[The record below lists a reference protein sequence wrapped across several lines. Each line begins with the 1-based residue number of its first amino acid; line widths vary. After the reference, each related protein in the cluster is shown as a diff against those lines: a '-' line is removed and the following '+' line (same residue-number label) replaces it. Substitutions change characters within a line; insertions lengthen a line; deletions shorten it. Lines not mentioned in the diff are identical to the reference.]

1 MGLMSELG
9 HDQLPESWSTVA
21 AGYDASFAG
30 FTGPYGDEALRLL
43 GSVDGRRVL
52 DVAAGSGAFSLR
64 AARLGAEVTATDF
77 APGMV
82 EFLRERF
89 ASEGLD
95 RCTTDVMDGQ
105 ALDLA
110 DDTFDFSASMF
121 GVFFFP
127 DMDRGLRELVR
138 VTRPGGQVCVS
149 VWRLEGFRLSQ
160 LVGEALARAI
170 PGFDGERPDPPWAR
184 IGDEAGLRD
193 ALGGVG
199 LDPVDVHTV
208 THEWAWDDPAE
219 FFRRMPDWSPP
230 IQPLF
235 EALDIDAVDAAAQA
249 FVELIDEADGPA
261 GGIAVDALVGIGTK
275 P

>member
-1 MGLMSELG
+1 MSELG
-9 HDQLPESWSTVA
+9 HDQLPESWSDAA

-30 FTGPYGDEALRLL
+30 FTGPYADEALRFV
-43 GSVDGRRVL
+43 GAVEGRRVL

-82 EFLRERF
+82 EFLRARF
-89 ASEGLD
+89 DEEGLGG
-95 RCTTDVMDGQ
+95 CTAAVMDGQ
-105 ALDLA
+105 ALELA
-110 DDTFDFSASMF
+110 DDTFDLSASMF

-127 DMDRGLRELVR
+127 DMDQGLRELAR

-149 VWRLEGFRLSQ
+149 VWRMEGFRLSQ
-160 LVGEALARAI
+160 LVGEALARAL
-170 PGFDGERPDPPWAR
+170 PGFDGSRPDPPWAR
-184 IGDEAGLRD
+184 IGDEPGLQG
-193 ALGGVG
+193 ALAGVG
-199 LDPVDVHTV
+199 LDPVAVHTV
-208 THEWAWDDPAE
+208 VRPWTWDDPAE

-235 EALDIDAVDAAAQA
+235 EALDADAVEAAAQA
-249 FVELIDEADGPA
+249 FVELIDEADGPP
-261 GGIAVDALVGIGTK
+261 GGIDVDALIGIGTK